1 MENCSRFH
9 KCSVSICPLD
19 PDMALRV
26 YVRGE
31 PKCMV
36 RKSVRMRL
44 GSELPWKGMTRREF
58 GYYKR
63 EHPGMGIV
71 YPKYRVVF

>member
-9 KCSVSICPLD
+9 RCSVSICPLD

-31 PKCMV
+31 PKCTM

-44 GSELPWKGMTRREF
+44 GSELPWKGMTVRELSA
-58 GYYKR
+58 YTRKHLLTR
-63 EHPGMGIV
+63 IE

>member
-1 MENCSRFH
+1 MENCPRFL

-19 PDMALRV
+19 PGMALRV

-31 PKCMV
+31 PKCTM

-44 GSELPWKGMTRREF
+44 GSELPWKGMTAREL
-58 GYYKR
+58 GSYTRK
-63 EHPGMGIV
+63 HGLTHTP
-71 YPKYRVVF
+71 YPKYRVVS